1 MLRVG
6 PCPYTSAIAF
16 KNRFCE
22 YRANTP
28 KDLNP
33 RERTRS
39 CPHASISRISK
50 EMRDMAE
57 AIATLTMLG
66 IVVAVATGLA
76 CLAIYFNR
84 E

>member
-1 MLRVG
+1 
-6 PCPYTSAIAF
+6 
-16 KNRFCE
+16 
-22 YRANTP
+22 
-28 KDLNP
+28 
-33 RERTRS
+33 
-39 CPHASISRISK
+39 
-50 EMRDMAE
+50 MAE

>member
-1 MLRVG
+1 MTLRLRDRFQE
-6 PCPYTSAIAF
+6 AI
-16 KNRFCE
+16 RE
-22 YRANTP
+22 YRASPP

-39 CPHASISRISK
+39 CPHASIRRISK

-57 AIATLTMLG
+57 AIVTLTVLG

-76 CLAIYFNR
+76 CLAIYVNR
-84 E
+84 K